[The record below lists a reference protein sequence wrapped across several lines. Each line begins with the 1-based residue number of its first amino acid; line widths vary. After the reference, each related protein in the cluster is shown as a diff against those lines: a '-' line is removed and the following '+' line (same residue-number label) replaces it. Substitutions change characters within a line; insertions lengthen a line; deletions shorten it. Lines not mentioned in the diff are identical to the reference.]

1 MKLNMTN
8 AIFGTNLSNVP
19 SGLKSYL
26 CDAFGPTN
34 KLVGYY
40 HSIPS
45 GSEKWIEI
53 TEIKSLIILL
63 LNLHLSFFVEP
74 SMFVSKLLPKKIL
87 PGNYNYGF

>member
-8 AIFGTNLSNVP
+8 GIFGTNLPNVP

-26 CDAFGPTN
+26 CDTFIRTN

-45 GSEKWIEI
+45 GSEKW
-53 TEIKSLIILL
+53 
-63 LNLHLSFFVEP
+63 
-74 SMFVSKLLPKKIL
+74 MKLQRLKR
-87 PGNYNYGF
+87 